1 MNNIRFCIAILLGL
15 CLLSSCSKD
24 DVIYLSK
31 PHTREVS
38 LIYMLVT
45 NDKGEDLVLK
55 SPDYSVTSKEVET
68 FGFDSWKVFVNEKLL
83 QSSEENI
90 THRRKKVNPYKEEN
104 YGGKKIIALE
114 SNLAVDNILEKDG
127 YYKKPY
133 TWEYIVTSY
142 SLFGDSEP
150 HRIRI
155 NYLPRFETLLHVEVE
170 FAIWVDD
177 IQQTVYYPKGWSL
190 EPNVQEFHV
199 PSFTLNVDRL

>member
-1 MNNIRFCIAILLGL
+1 MNNIRFYIAILLGL

-104 YGGKKIIALE
+104 YGGKK
-114 SNLAVDNILEKDG
+114 
-127 YYKKPY
+127 
-133 TWEYIVTSY
+133 
-142 SLFGDSEP
+142 
-150 HRIRI
+150 
-155 NYLPRFETLLHVEVE
+155 LL
-170 FAIWVDD
+170 
-177 IQQTVYYPKGWSL
+177 L
-190 EPNVQEFHV
+190 
-199 PSFTLNVDRL
+199 